1 MTMPQTITVLALDV
15 DGVLTD
21 GKLHIADNGNVTKT
35 FHAHDGLGISLW
47 QKCGFHIV
55 LISGRNENS
64 VRVRANELGI
74 EHVFQ
79 NSKDKIADLQSCI
92 QAIGCTAKQVC
103 FVGDDLG
110 DLSIMNYVGYSIAV
124 QNAVAEVKTT
134 SDWVT
139 SLPGGE
145 GAVREAI
152 EYLMKANGTWD
163 SSVASMMQEHA
174 NQ

>member
-1 MTMPQTITVLALDV
+1 MY
-15 DGVLTD
+15 
-21 GKLHIADNGNVTKT
+21 
-35 FHAHDGLGISLW
+35 
-47 QKCGFHIV
+47 
-55 LISGRNENS
+55 
-64 VRVRANELGI
+64 
-74 EHVFQ
+74 FQ

-92 QAIGCTAKQVC
+92 QTIGCTAEQVC

-110 DLSIMNYVGYSIAV
+110 DLSIMNHVGYSIAV
-124 QNAVAEVKTT
+124 QNAAAEVKTT